1 MYTYICIYVHKYMYI
16 CMYIYMYIIYIYIY
30 YSYGIRACKAILC
43 YSFWDLIH
51 RHFLWILVVTR
62 ISDPRGG
69 LGFRVEVNHG
79 HDVPL
84 NPRP

>member
-1 MYTYICIYVHKYMYI
+1 
-16 CMYIYMYIIYIYIY
+16 MYIIYIYIY